1 MDSERRFRMTKKQED
16 RTKEYESNR
25 RSLRE
30 SANINWKESNQPESR
45 GVLFADVDGVSLMV
59 YTDGLIS
66 IPAVR
71 SYHSPKYATPMLAAL
86 SAKELW
92 AKQKTRDD
100 RTLTRAKSWRSGHL
114 SPIVHSDLKCEN
126 FVCPCQGEGPE
137 ERQRRARGGFNT
149 NPDRCS

>member
-1 MDSERRFRMTKKQED
+1 MTRKQDD
-16 RTKEYESNR
+16 RIKEYEIERKNR
-25 RSLRE
+25 GE
-30 SANINWKESNQPESR
+30 NTNINWIESDQPESR
-45 GVLFADVDGVSLMV
+45 GILFADVDGVSLMV

-71 SYHSPKYATPMLAAL
+71 SYHPPKYATPMLAAL

-92 AKQKTRDD
+92 AKQKARDD
-100 RTLTRAKSWRSGHL
+100 RDLKKAKSCRSGHL

-126 FVCPCQGEGPE
+126 SVCPCQSEDSAQG
-137 ERQRRARGGFNT
+137 QRRARGGFNT